1 MKKIKTVDA
10 VGRVLLHDI
19 TKIVPGE
26 FKGRAFKKGHVI
38 KEEDIDVLLSLG
50 KDNIYVWEETE
61 GLVHENDA
69 AIILK
74 DIACGDGLEFG
85 EIKEG
90 KIDFFASYDGV
101 LKIDKDALLELN
113 MIDDIMMATIH
124 NNTPVKKG
132 EKLGGTRVIPLMVE
146 EEKLNEAKKIIE
158 KPFISVEKFKK
169 KKVGIVTTGNEVFYG
184 RIKDAFGPVVK
195 SKFEYCGS
203 EILGQVILP
212 DDKEKITEAI
222 KMWIDKG
229 ADIVVCSGGMSVDPD
244 DVTPSAIKDCGGE
257 VVTYGSPVLPGA
269 MFLLA
274 YLGDTPIMGLPGCV
288 MYSKRTVF
296 DLVLPR
302 ILIDEK
308 LTKRDIA
315 LYGQGGLCLD
325 CKVCTFPH
333 CSFGK

>member
-74 DIACGDGLEFG
+74 DISCGDGLEFG

-113 MIDDIMMATIH
+113 MIDDIMTVSYTHLIR
-124 NNTPVKKG
+124 
-132 EKLGGTRVIPLMVE
+132 RVIFERVLSPRFWEGNKFLI
-146 EEKLNEAKKIIE
+146 LNRNI
-158 KPFISVEKFKK
+158 
-169 KKVGIVTTGNEVFYG
+169 
-184 RIKDAFGPVVK
+184 
-195 SKFEYCGS
+195 
-203 EILGQVILP
+203 
-212 DDKEKITEAI
+212 
-222 KMWIDKG
+222 
-229 ADIVVCSGGMSVDPD
+229 
-244 DVTPSAIKDCGGE
+244 
-257 VVTYGSPVLPGA
+257 
-269 MFLLA
+269 
-274 YLGDTPIMGLPGCV
+274 
-288 MYSKRTVF
+288 
-296 DLVLPR
+296 
-302 ILIDEK
+302 
-308 LTKRDIA
+308 
-315 LYGQGGLCLD
+315 
-325 CKVCTFPH
+325 
-333 CSFGK
+333 

>member
-74 DIACGDGLEFG
+74 DISCGDGLEFG

-132 EKLGGTRVIPLMVE
+132 EKIGGTRVIPLMVE

-169 KKVGIVTTGNEVFYG
+169 KKVGIVLQEM
-184 RIKDAFGPVVK
+184 K
-195 SKFEYCGS
+195 
-203 EILGQVILP
+203 
-212 DDKEKITEAI
+212 
-222 KMWIDKG
+222 
-229 ADIVVCSGGMSVDPD
+229 CSMEELRMPLDQ
-244 DVTPSAIKDCGGE
+244 
-257 VVTYGSPVLPGA
+257 
-269 MFLLA
+269 LLRVS
-274 YLGDTPIMGLPGCV
+274 LNIMV
-288 MYSKRTVF
+288 QRY
-296 DLVLPR
+296 
-302 ILIDEK
+302 
-308 LTKRDIA
+308 
-315 LYGQGGLCLD
+315 
-325 CKVCTFPH
+325 
-333 CSFGK
+333 

>member
-85 EIKEG
+85 KIKEG

-195 SKFEYCGS
+195 SKFEYYGS

-257 VVTYGSPVLPGA
+257 VVTYGFPVLPGA

>member
-74 DIACGDGLEFG
+74 DISCGDGLEFG

-146 EEKLNEAKKIIE
+146 EEKLNEAKKLIE

-184 RIKDAFGPVVK
+184 RIKDAFGPVIK
-195 SKFEYCGS
+195 SKFEYYGS

-229 ADIVVCSGGMSVDPD
+229 ADIVVCSG
-244 DVTPSAIKDCGGE
+244 AC
-257 VVTYGSPVLPGA
+257 
-269 MFLLA
+269 LLIQMM
-274 YLGDTPIMGLPGCV
+274 LRHQL
-288 MYSKRTVF
+288 
-296 DLVLPR
+296 
-302 ILIDEK
+302 
-308 LTKRDIA
+308 
-315 LYGQGGLCLD
+315 
-325 CKVCTFPH
+325 
-333 CSFGK
+333 